1 MRWKSEKPY
10 LTEECT
16 IWRLKGSSVDLL
28 PSNFIFYLLL
38 KPEGHPVCDHPV
50 IARLVEIDDTFVSH
64 IDNILN
70 REHGT
75 ELGSKTTLR
84 EWSIVI

>member
-1 MRWKSEKPY
+1 MKEY
-10 LTEECT
+10 LGVCEMYKQVLT
-16 IWRLKGSSVDLL
+16 ILL
-28 PSNFIFYLLL
+28 NFNIL
-38 KPEGHPVCDHPV
+38 
-50 IARLVEIDDTFVSH
+50 IQIDDTFVSH